1 VRFDQQ
7 RRVQTSFQLRLIYS
21 HVRARKRES
30 ERVRESK
37 REREEK
43 EKMSFRETKKVVA
56 GREEDVVETK

>member
-7 RRVQTSFQLRLIYS
+7 RRVQTAFQLRLIYS

-30 ERVRESK
+30 ERVRERESQ
-37 REREEK
+37 RERK
-43 EKMSFRETKKVVA
+43 ETSFRETKKVVA

>member
-1 VRFDQQ
+1 
-7 RRVQTSFQLRLIYS
+7 
-21 HVRARKRES
+21 VRARKREL